1 MSLKFKPKKSFDK
14 TKRPSDDIHPALIA
28 QIIDL
33 GSHFKK
39 DFTTG
44 EIATWKDGNPIIM
57 QEIYVTFEFPTQMF
71 VYEEGE
77 APKPA
82 WVSKRYS
89 VSRNEKS
96 ALYELLKAAN
106 CLKSDLSELAGRV
119 VMAEVGSTNTGNPK
133 IVGVTAAKKKI
144 LVDDEVVNAESLV
157 LSKGECIIYE
167 VEDGQNSTYN
177 SLPPFVKEMIDN
189 QDSIESYKSAQTAKE
204 ESSTDNTEEMVEY

>member
-14 TKRPSDDIHPALIA
+14 TKRPTDDIHPALIA

-33 GSHFKK
+33 GLHFKK
-39 DFTTG
+39 DFSTG

-71 VYEEGE
+71 VYEEGKD
-77 APKPA
+77 PQPA

-119 VMAEVGSTNTGNPK
+119 VMVEVGSTNTGNPK

-144 LVDDEVVNAESLV
+144 LVDDEVVDAASLV
-157 LSKGECIIYE
+157 LSKGECSIYE
-167 VEDGQNSTYN
+167 VEDGQNDVYN
-177 SLPPFVKEMIDN
+177 SLPPFIKEMIDQ
-189 QDSIESYKSAQTAKE
+189 QDSIDSYKATQKAPE
-204 ESSTDNTEEMVEY
+204 ADDSSDEQVEY